1 VVTDLGFVALETD
14 SCIYVRGNILLAV
27 YVDDIQVVGPTKE
40 ECDAVYKELEKHIK
54 IEYKGPVKSFLG
66 IDVIRDWDDHLIA
79 INQSAHIDRLV
90 GEFGLTNAK
99 SAGSP
104 LDPSLPLLIA
114 QPGDK
119 MCNIKYYQRLTGSLN
134 HLAVFTRPDISFAV
148 SKLSQFNSNP
158 TTTHLKAAMHV
169 LRYLKGTRNLCI
181 VYKRQPGNVIIVGY
195 SDADWGSDE
204 NDRISYTG
212 YAFQV
217 HGGLASWT
225 SHKQSTVSN
234 STMQSEY
241 MALSDASREAVARAQ
256 FFQEL
261 NISSMPLLILS
272 DSETA
277 LDLADGSTVNHS
289 KSKHIDIKYHQVR
302 HYIQEGKVEV
312 SHIASEYQIADIFTK
327 ALGPQKHNH
336 LVQLMGM
343 RNSHELHEL
352 Q

>member
-1 VVTDLGFVALETD
+1 MALETD

-90 GEFGLTNAK
+90 GEFGLMNAK

-119 MCNIKYYQRLTGSLN
+119 MCNIKYSQRLTGSLN

-181 VYKRQPGNVIIVGY
+181 VYKRQPGNIIIVGY

-204 NDRISYTG
+204 NDKISYTG
-212 YAFQV
+212 CAFQV

-234 STMQSEY
+234 STMQCEY

-289 KSKHIDIKYHQVR
+289 KSKHRDIKYHQGR
-302 HYIQEGKVEV
+302 HYIQERKVEV

-343 RNSHELHEL
+343 RNSHEL